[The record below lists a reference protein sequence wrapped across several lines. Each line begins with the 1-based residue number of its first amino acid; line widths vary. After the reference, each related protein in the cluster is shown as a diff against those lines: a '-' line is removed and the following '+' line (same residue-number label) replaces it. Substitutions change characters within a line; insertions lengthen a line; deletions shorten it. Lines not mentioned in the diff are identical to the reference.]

1 MHQTQIKTIGFI
13 GLGAMG
19 MGMASSLLRAGF
31 TVSGY
36 DIRSVARDSFAAT
49 GGDPAP
55 SVAAVAAGADVLILM
70 VLNSDQVEDVLFG
83 DGAGALAL
91 RPDTPIILCSTVK
104 PAYTISLA
112 QRLAALDLHL
122 LDAPVSGG
130 TARAAEGKLSMMLS
144 GPEPLRTRLLP
155 VLAALT
161 ENLYVMGNA
170 PGQGSTM
177 KLVNQILAGIHIA
190 AAAEAMAFGAKSGLD
205 PEKVYEVICNSAGG
219 SWMFQ
224 NRVPHILQD
233 DYTPHS
239 AIEIWVKDL
248 DIILQAG
255 KEARF
260 PLPLSAT
267 AHQLY
272 MMAAASGFGHLDD
285 AAVVK
290 VYEKLA
296 DFQVVPTNSDS

>member
-1 MHQTQIKTIGFI
+1 MQETQIRSIGFI
-13 GLGAMG
+13 GLGATG
-19 MGMASSLLRAGF
+19 FGMASSLLRAGF
-31 TVSGY
+31 TVRGY
-36 DIRSVARDSFAAT
+36 DIRAAARESFAAA
-49 GGDPAP
+49 GGNPAP
-55 SVAAVAAGADVLILM
+55 SVAEVAEGADVLILM

-91 RPDTPIILCSTVK
+91 QPNTPVVVCSTVK
-104 PAYTISLA
+104 PAYIVGLA
-112 QRLAALDLHL
+112 KRLAALDLHL

-130 TARAAEGKLSMMLS
+130 TARAAEGKLSMMVS
-144 GPEPLRTRLLP
+144 GPEPLRTRLQP
-155 VLAALT
+155 VLAALV

-296 DFQVVPTNSDS
+296 DFQVVPTNFDS